1 MQILS
6 RSRLLLVIGF
16 TFAVT
21 VITGVGFSQT
31 TIEFADSGS
40 QARLVAQ
47 HFDGGGTKDYL
58 PQLVMAGLAV
68 FDFDNDGWLDVYL
81 LNGHE
86 IHGSAGGDNSKAI
99 GNTLYRNN
107 QNGTFTDVTAKAG
120 VAGGGFSLGVV
131 AADYDNDGDS
141 DLAISNFGLAQLYLN
156 NGDGTFD
163 SVGQQAGV
171 EGSADL
177 CGAGIAFL
185 DIDNDGRLDL
195 FASNY
200 IEFSLAPY
208 SPEIRRPT
216 LYAPGPKDF
225 VPAADRLYRSL
236 GDGLFED
243 ISIASGIAAL
253 PGPSMGVVCADFDGD
268 NDTDI
273 FVSSDASAN
282 QLFVNDGSGR
292 FTDGALEA
300 GVAYDLNGLS
310 NGCMGVEAGDYDN
323 DGWVDLLIT
332 DFTGQTPML
341 FRNLQGGF
349 FQDTS
354 RVTQVGRTV
363 MPHTNWGV
371 GMVDFDNDAD
381 LDVFFANG
389 HLTKNIET
397 IDDRTRYRVA
407 NTLMQNEGKKGF
419 RDVSSTGGSGMKIVE
434 CSRGSAF
441 GDMDRDG
448 DMDVVVLNANSPPS
462 YLENQT
468 KSLGGWVDVR
478 LVGTTVNR
486 DAVGASVRV
495 TSLDGVQQVSQVAIV
510 HAGRSYQSHYGTE
523 LHFGLRNAA
532 RVEKI
537 EVTWPGGMKETFAG
551 CPSGSRL
558 VLVQGAGETISQ

>member
-1 MQILS
+1 MQFLS
-6 RSRLLLVIGF
+6 RSRLLLAIGF
-16 TFAVT
+16 ILANAGHVFPQAV
-21 VITGVGFSQT
+21 
-31 TIEFADSGS
+31 IEFADRSSPAGF
-40 QARLVAQ
+40 VAP

-86 IHGSAGGDNSKAI
+86 IHGSAGGDSSKAT

-107 QNGTFTDVTAKAG
+107 QNGTFTDVTIQAG
-120 VAGGGFSLGVV
+120 VAGWGFSLGVV
-131 AADYDNDGDS
+131 AADYDNDGDP
-141 DLAISNFGLAQLYLN
+141 DLAVSNFGPTQLYLN
-156 NGDGTFD
+156 NGDGTFA
-163 SVGQQAGV
+163 SVEHQAGV
-171 EGSADL
+171 EGSADQ

-185 DIDNDGRLDL
+185 DIDNDGNLDL

-225 VPAADRLYRSL
+225 TPAADRLYRSL
-236 GDGLFED
+236 GDGSFED
-243 ISIASGIAAL
+243 ISVASGIAAL

-268 NDTDI
+268 NDSDI

-282 QLFVNDGSGR
+282 QLFVNDGSGS

-341 FRNLQGGF
+341 FRNLQSGF

-354 RVTQVGRTV
+354 RVSQVGRTV

-371 GMVDFDNDAD
+371 GMIDFDNDGD

-419 RDVSSTGGSGMKIVE
+419 RDVSSTAGSGMKIVE

-448 DMDVVVLNANSPPS
+448 DVDVVVLNANSTPS

-468 KSLGGWVDVR
+468 KPLGGWVDIR

-495 TSLDGVQQVSQVAIV
+495 TAMTGAKQVSQVAIV

-523 LHFGLRNAA
+523 LHFGLRDTA

-537 EVTWPGGMKETFAG
+537 DVVWPGGSKETFAG

-558 VLVQGAGETISQ
+558 VLIQGTGETKPQ

>member
-1 MQILS
+1 MKILNK
-6 RSRLLLVIGF
+6 SRLLLAIGLF
-16 TFAVT
+16 LVDAGYVL
-21 VITGVGFSQT
+21 SQAA
-31 TIEFADSGS
+31 IEFADRSS
-40 QARLVAQ
+40 QAGFVAP

-81 LNGHE
+81 LNGRE
-86 IHGSAGGDNSKAI
+86 IFGSEGGDASKAT

-120 VAGGGFSLGVV
+120 VAGGRFSLGVV

-141 DLAISNFGLAQLYLN
+141 DLAVSNFGLAQLYLN
-156 NGDGTFD
+156 NGDGTFA
-163 SVGQQAGV
+163 SVEQQAGV
-171 EGSADL
+171 EGSADQ

-185 DIDNDGRLDL
+185 DIDNDGNLDL

-216 LYAPGPKDF
+216 LYAPGPNDF
-225 VPAADRLYRSL
+225 APAADRLYRSL
-236 GDGLFED
+236 GNGLFED
-243 ISIASGIAAL
+243 VSISSGIAAL

-268 NDTDI
+268 NDADI

-282 QLFVNDGSGR
+282 QLFVNEGAGS

-441 GDMDRDG
+441 GDLDRDG
-448 DMDVVVLNANSPPS
+448 DIDVVVLNANSTPS

-468 KSLGGWVDVR
+468 KSLGGWVDIR
-478 LVGTTVNR
+478 LVGTIVNR

-495 TSLDGVQQVSQVAIV
+495 ISSVGAQQLSQVAIV

-523 LHFGLRNAA
+523 LHFGLRDAA

-537 EVTWPGGMKETFAG
+537 DVTWPGGAKETFAG
-551 CPSGSRL
+551 CPATARL
-558 VLVQGAGETISQ
+558 VLVQGMGESVLK